1 MKSELDP
8 GSVWQLTPAS
18 SVGAEGGMDLLTRTA
33 VSSPEQLLSPSPFTS
48 SYDAPAAWL
57 VFRGDCAVKIQDG
70 RCFPLCLIEER
81 QL

>member
-1 MKSELDP
+1 MATNTSLQR
-8 GSVWQLTPAS
+8 GSRGS
-18 SVGAEGGMDLLTRTA
+18 MDLLTRTA